1 MTAVQQALP
10 EELLSRVSA
19 IDSIGSMAV
28 FPLGLACAGP
38 LAPVMMLRPA
48 LALSG
53 LLMMLPALGLLAVPS
68 VRNLTRPSYVYDGHM
83 VV

>member
-1 MTAVQQALP
+1 VVQQALP
-10 EELLSRVSA
+10 EEILSRVCA
-19 IDSIGSMAV
+19 IDSLGSMGV

-38 LAPVMMLRPA
+38 LAQAMTLRPA

-53 LLMMLPALGLLAVPS
+53 LLMMLPALGLLVVPS
-68 VRNLTRPSYVYDGHM
+68 VRNLNRPSDVYDGHM